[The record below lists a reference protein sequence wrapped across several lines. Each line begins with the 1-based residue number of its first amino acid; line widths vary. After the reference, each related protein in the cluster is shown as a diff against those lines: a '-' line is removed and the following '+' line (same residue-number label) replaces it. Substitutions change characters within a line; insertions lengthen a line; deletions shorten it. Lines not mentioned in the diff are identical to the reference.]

1 MVVRNRIALVAATAL
16 TCAGLFGAG
25 SASADSPKAAAET
38 PAKVT
43 VIASNLE
50 GPRQLNEKDG
60 YFYVAEADA
69 GQVTRIRR
77 SDRTKRVVVKGLP
90 DAQGVARIGSKI
102 YATTGE
108 AEGDAA
114 RPANGVDARVYV
126 AKPFAKPKRF
136 ADPYAFELKYN
147 PDNQTQFSP
156 KGVPLD
162 AVSNPYFLIERRG
175 PGFML
180 MAAAGGNDVL
190 AVSKDGRLSP
200 FFVPSVIT
208 TGVCQ
213 GAEQNSPAGPSCD
226 PTPTGIAYG
235 PDGNL
240 YISGLSGL
248 APNEGRVYVVDKNGK
263 LLRTLTGF
271 SNSVGVAVGPDGS
284 VYVSDLL
291 QGFSFDEAAARKGA
305 ATLGQARTAGK
316 AAAAAPA
323 FDPKAVGQIV
333 KVAPDGKRTYAQ
345 VTMPS
350 GLFFK
355 NGVLYANTWA
365 VAGSFF
371 GIPHAGQTVAVDQ
384 SSFVATK

>member
-1 MVVRNRIALVAATAL
+1 MLVRNRVALVAATAL
-16 TCAGLFGAG
+16 TCAGLVGGAP
-25 SASADSPKAAAET
+25 ASAVSPKVAET

-43 VIASNLE
+43 VVASGLE
-50 GPRQLNEKDG
+50 GPRQLSATDT
-60 YFYVAEADA
+60 YFYVAESDLA
-69 GQVTRIRR
+69 QVTRVRR
-77 SDRTKRVVVKGLP
+77 SNGSKRVVVSDVPL
-90 DAQGVARIGSKI
+90 AQGVARIGSKI
-102 YATTGE
+102 YVAAGEGEPEPGKPGVTG
-108 AEGDAA
+108 AKLYA
-114 RPANGVDARVYV
+114 
-126 AKPFAKPKRF
+126 AKPFGKRKTF
-136 ADPYAFELKYN
+136 ADPLAFELKYN
-147 PDNQTQFSP
+147 PDNQTQFDD
-156 KGVPLD
+156 KGVALD
-162 AVSNPYFLIERRG
+162 AVSNPYYLVNRKG

-180 MAAAGGNDVL
+180 MVGAGGNDVL
-190 AVSKDGRLSP
+190 AVSKKGNLSP

-213 GAEQNSPAGPSCD
+213 GLADEDQNSDAGPSCD

-248 APNEGRVYVVDKNGK
+248 APGEGRVYVVNRNGK

-291 QGFSFDEAAARKGA
+291 QGFSFEEGAARKGG
-305 ATLGQARTAGK
+305 ATLGQARKAAK
-316 AAAAAPA
+316 AAAADDA
-323 FDPKAVGQIV
+323 FDPSTIGQIV

-350 GLFFK
+350 GLLFRDGK
-355 NGVLYANTWA
+355 LYANTWA

-371 GIPHAGQTVAVDQ
+371 GIPRAGQTVAVDL
-384 SSFVATK
+384 SSFQPA

>member
-1 MVVRNRIALVAATAL
+1 VVPTV
-16 TCAGLFGAG
+16 
-25 SASADSPKAAAET
+25 AET

-43 VIASNLE
+43 VVASGLQ
-50 GPRQLNEKDG
+50 GPRQLSEKNG

-69 GQVTRIRR
+69 GQVTRVRR
-77 SDRTKRVVVKGLP
+77 SDRTKGVVVTNVP
-90 DAQGVARIGSKI
+90 DAQGVVRVGSKV
-102 YATTGE
+102 YTTTGE
-108 AEGDAA
+108 AEGAAA
-114 RPANGVDARVYV
+114 RPPTGVDAKVYV
-126 AKPFAKPKRF
+126 AKPFTKRKTF
-136 ADPYAFELKYN
+136 ADPYTFELKYN
-147 PDNQTQFSP
+147 PDNQTQFDA

-162 AVSNPYFLIERRG
+162 AVSNPYFLLERRG
-175 PGFML
+175 PGFLL

-190 AVSKDGRLSP
+190 AVSKNGGLSP

-208 TGVCQ
+208 TGVCK
-213 GAEQNSPAGPSCD
+213 GTDQNSPAGPSCD

-248 APNEGRVYVVDKNGK
+248 APNEGRVYVVSKNGK
-263 LLRTLTGF
+263 LLKTLTGF

-291 QGFSFDEAAARKGA
+291 QGFSFSEAAARKGP
-305 ATLGQARTAGK
+305 ATLGQARKTAK
-316 AAAAAPA
+316 VAAAEAA
-323 FDPKAVGQIV
+323 FDPAAIGQIV

-350 GLFFK
+350 GLLFK
-355 NGVLYANTWA
+355 NGTLYANTWA

-371 GIPHAGQTVAVDQ
+371 DIPKAGQIVAVDP
-384 SSFVATK
+384 SSFVAA